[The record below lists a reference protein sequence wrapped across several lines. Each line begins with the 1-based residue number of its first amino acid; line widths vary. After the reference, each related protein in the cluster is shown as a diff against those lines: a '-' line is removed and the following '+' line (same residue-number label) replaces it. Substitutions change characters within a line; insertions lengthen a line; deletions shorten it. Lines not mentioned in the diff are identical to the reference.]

1 MLQTNTLNLLQ
12 EIIATL
18 SSQSDSLTDALLKT
32 KVLLHK
38 IGHKE
43 LSEWVNNELNGYSDT
58 DNVPAYR
65 VLPAQVLAN
74 LANRAYHIN
83 SHPIPL
89 NHLSNEQREPL
100 ETVMMKQS
108 LAILEKLVEKEGGH
122 LQAPIPMEANGLLG
136 KTLGNGYIIQQAW
149 CQIGQAD
156 VALIFVQVRS
166 RLLDFLL
173 ELQGQLGDNVSEQEI
188 KKQAGSFDASGLFNN
203 AIFGNNTTIVVG
215 SHNHQEVSNTSV
227 KGDFNALANELRQHG
242 IRETDISALGEAIN
256 TDSETTE
263 IAEEKYGPSVKI
275 WLKNMLS
282 KVIDASWQI
291 DLGVASG
298 LLTTAIQ
305 KYYGWL

>member
-18 SSQSDSLTDALLKT
+18 SSQSGSLTDALLKT
-32 KVLLHK
+32 KVLLHR

-65 VLPAQVLAN
+65 ILPAQVLAN

-89 NHLSNEQREPL
+89 NHLSKEQKGPL
-100 ETVMMKQS
+100 ETVIMKQS
-108 LAILEKLVEKEGGH
+108 LAVLVKLVEKEDGY

-136 KTLGNGYIIQQAW
+136 KTLRNGFIIQQAW
-149 CQIGQAD
+149 CKIGQAD
-156 VALIFVQVRS
+156 VALIFIQVRS

-173 ELQGQLGDNVSEQEI
+173 ELKDQLGDNVSEQEI

-215 SHNHQEVSNTSV
+215 THNHQKVSNTSI
-227 KGDFNALANELRQHG
+227 KGDFNALAHELRQYG
-242 IRETDISALGEAIN
+242 IQETDISALEEAIS
-256 TDSETTE
+256 TDADTTE
-263 IAEEKYGPSVKI
+263 ISERKYGPSVKK
-275 WLKNMLS
+275 WLNNMLS

-291 DLGVASG
+291 ELGVAGG